1 MTIQYKALAFTLLL
15 FPFAIASADS
25 GPIEL
30 LYGYNSSDNTSSQMM
45 THEKKASGEMDQM
58 EMINREIEKKPTAA
72 GPMIKSTHETVKD
85 AYGHS
90 IHSNW

>member
-1 MTIQYKALAFTLLL
+1 MTIQHKAWVFTLLL
-15 FPFAIASADS
+15 FPFMSASADS

-30 LYGYNSSDNTSSQMM
+30 LYGYNSSDDTASHVMI
-45 THEKKASGEMDQM
+45 HEKKVSGEMDQM
-58 EMINREIEKKPTAA
+58 EKINREIEKQPTAA

>member
-1 MTIQYKALAFTLLL
+1 MNNQYKAFAFTLLL
-15 FPFAIASADS
+15 FPFVNASADT

-30 LYGYNSSDNTSSQMM
+30 LYGYNSSESMTSQMVKSE
-45 THEKKASGEMDQM
+45 EKVSGKMDQM
-58 EMINREIEKKPTAA
+58 EMINQKIEKQPTAA
-72 GPMIKSTHETVKD
+72 GPMTKSTHETVKD